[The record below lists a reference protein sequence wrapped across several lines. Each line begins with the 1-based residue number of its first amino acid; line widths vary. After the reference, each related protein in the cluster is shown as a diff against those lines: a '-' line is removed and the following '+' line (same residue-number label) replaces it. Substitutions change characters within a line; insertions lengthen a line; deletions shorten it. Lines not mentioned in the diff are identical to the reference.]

1 MHIRIIALY
10 ESKIVGTKFEE
21 KSCVRSVYQVSV
33 SEVQKFK
40 KSSWLVY
47 CPFIVMGVATT
58 MTTQVSNW
66 SVGLFCGIVLPWQ
79 CDIVVLNYQVF
90 IVGVLLWH

>member
-1 MHIRIIALY
+1 MC
-10 ESKIVGTKFEE
+10 KISLPGICF
-21 KSCVRSVYQVSV
+21 RSLRNQAG
-33 SEVQKFK
+33 
-40 KSSWLVY
+40 
-47 CPFIVMGVATT
+47 PFIVLSLSWELGVATT

-66 SVGLFCGIVLPWQ
+66 SVGLFCGIVLSWH

>member
-1 MHIRIIALY
+1 MC
-10 ESKIVGTKFEE
+10 KISLPGICF
-21 KSCVRSVYQVSV
+21 RSLRNQAGM
-33 SEVQKFK
+33 
-40 KSSWLVY
+40 
-47 CPFIVMGVATT
+47 FIVLSLSWELGVATT

-66 SVGLFCGIVLPWQ
+66 SVGLFCGIVLSWQ